1 MPIIHPKMGNT
12 HLGKLARFLE
22 KTIVFEMINKS
33 PVLVFV
39 NPKPA
44 MIVIL
49 VIAAVAAGGIIAT
62 KIRANANNVPSP

>member
-1 MPIIHPKMGNT
+1 MLRIQVHILSYWSN
-12 HLGKLARFLE
+12 ARAAARR
-22 KTIVFEMINKS
+22 
-33 PVLVFV
+33 LVDDARDTGEITATT
-39 NPKPA
+39 A